1 MGSRSVRLLRPAVA
15 LAVLLGLA
23 ACTAGVPQTGE
34 VVTYSPVT
42 STPSPVDPETPQD
55 LGGPFPGQSES
66 DVAVGYM
73 NAMNSGE
80 VSRIQ
85 RWVMPGAREQVAAW
99 SKETTTVQVYSVFDP
114 GYPYDDDGKRVVP
127 IRVKQVGELRGGRDW
142 YPATG
147 DRILKIEV
155 GRDGADARVAN
166 PGLVMWMRDVSFSM
180 LYTPAE
186 VYMTPDRNDPTPQ
199 VAPAPV
205 FVPKGAE
212 GDPDAAEIRVRRA
225 LELLL
230 AGPRARYANLETAI
244 PSGTKVRGFRYA
256 KDVATV
262 DLSRRFTQPDGSGQL
277 RVGQVVWTV
286 NRLLPTAS
294 VRLLVEGRAVRTVG
308 DDLFP
313 TGRRWRRRDPP
324 LAGMWPQ
331 RSQEHEGDSV
341 LFVRRG
347 EIFTIAP
354 EPGQQPK
361 LVEVTA
367 QSPKSAPT
375 WSPDHRYMAFLT
387 GSGLTQDLWVLQP
400 SGAAD
405 RVEGLSGK
413 LSAPSWSPDSKLIYV
428 VSRSD
433 AGARLVEVTRGTLE
447 VRTLELPPLPSGVQ
461 LASVAVSPDGAFV
474 LAVADRAQ
482 RPGPGRRAR
491 PGRPAVPRPVRPG
504 RRHRLVGTA
513 DRPWPGPRL
522 QPGLGRPG
530 HGRLHRRDQQQGR
543 PGQALDHQVRRLGP
557 HRRLQRLRHP
567 HRRHRQPPRGRP
579 HRQVVR
585 RHRPHHQRLLA
596 LDGQPPQEVG
606 RLPHPP
612 HRQRLRRRPQLRQ
625 PLTHRRC
632 VGRRAAGLFPRVDP
646 QPRP

>member
-1 MGSRSVRLLRPAVA
+1 VGSRPVRLLRAAAA

-34 VVTYSPVT
+34 VVTFSPVT
-42 STPSPVDPETPQD
+42 SAASPVDPETPQD
-55 LGGPFPGQSES
+55 VGGPFPGQSES

-85 RWVMPGAREQVAAW
+85 RWVMPGAREQVDVW

-114 GYPYDDDGKRVVP
+114 GYPYDDDGKRIVP
-127 IRVKQVGELRGGRDW
+127 IRVKLVGQLRGGRDW

-147 DRILKIEV
+147 DHMLKIEV

-180 LYTPAE
+180 LYTPTE

-199 VAPAPV
+199 VAPVPV

-212 GDPDAAEIRVRRA
+212 GDPDAPEIRVRRA

-230 AGPRARYANLETAI
+230 AGPRGRSGNLETAI
-244 PSGTKVRGFRYA
+244 PSGTRVRGFRYV
-256 KDVATV
+256 KDLATV
-262 DLSRRFTQPDGSGQL
+262 NLSRRFTQPDGSGQL

-313 TGRRWRRRDPP
+313 AGRRLRRKDPP

-331 RSQEHEGDSV
+331 RSQEHEGGSI

-354 EPGQQPK
+354 EPGQQPR

-375 WSPDHRYMAFLT
+375 WSPDHRYTAFLS
-387 GSGLTQDLWVLQP
+387 GSGLTQNLWVLQP

-405 RVEGLSGK
+405 RVEGLSGR

-433 AGARLVEVTRGTLE
+433 AGARLVEVTRGTLG
-447 VRTLELPPLPSGVQ
+447 VRTLELPQLPFGLQ
-461 LASVAVSPDGAFV
+461 LASVAVSPDGASV
-474 LAVADRAQ
+474 LAVADR
-482 RPGPGRRAR
+482 PN
-491 PGRPAVPRPVRPG
+491 RPVEDAEPVPGGQLFLGQFGPDGIADWSERPI
-504 RRHRLVGTA
+504 A
-513 DRPWPGPRL
+513 
-522 QPGLGRPG
+522 PGLGRVYSP
-530 HGRLHRRDQQQGR
+530 
-543 PGQALDHQVRRLGP
+543 VW
-557 HRRLQRLRHP
+557 
-567 HRRHRQPPRGRP
+567 
-579 HRQVVR
+579 
-585 RHRPHHQRLLA
+585 
-596 LDGQPPQEVG
+596 
-606 RLPHPP
+606 
-612 HRQRLRRRPQLRQ
+612 
-625 PLTHRRC
+625 
-632 VGRRAAGLFPRVDP
+632 VDP
-646 QPRP
+646 VTVAFIAETSNKDDLGKLWTIKSDGWDPTAVFNDSDIPIGDIGNHLTVDPTGRAFVVTARTTNGSSLWMVNRLKKSVGYLTLPTANAFDGDPSFASH

>member
-1 MGSRSVRLLRPAVA
+1 VGSRPVRLLRPAVA

-42 STPSPVDPETPQD
+42 SAAPPVDPETPQD
-55 LGGPFPGQSES
+55 VGGPFPGQSES

-85 RWVMPGAREQVAAW
+85 RWVMPGADREQVAAW

-114 GYPYDDDGKRVVP
+114 GYPYDDDGRRIVP
-127 IRVKQVGELRGGRDW
+127 IRVKLVGQLRGGRDW

-147 DRILKIEV
+147 DHMLKIEV

-166 PGLVMWMRDVSFSM
+166 PGLVMWMRDVNFSM

-199 VAPAPV
+199 VAPVPV

-212 GDPDAAEIRVRRA
+212 GDPDAPELRVRRA

-230 AGPRARYANLETAI
+230 AGPRDRYANLETAI
-244 PSGTKVRGFRYA
+244 PPGTKVLGFQYA

-262 DLSRRFTQPDGSGQL
+262 NLSRRFTQPDGSGQL

-286 NRLLPTAS
+286 NRLLPNAS
-294 VRLLVEGRAVRTVG
+294 VRLLVEKDAVKTVG

-313 TGRRWRRRDPP
+313 TMRRLRRKDPL
-324 LAGMWPQ
+324 LAAMWPQ
-331 RSQEHEGDSV
+331 RSQEHGGDSI

-361 LVEVTA
+361 LVDVTA

-375 WSPDHRYMAFLT
+375 WSPDHRHMAFLS
-387 GSGLTQDLWVLQP
+387 GSGRTQNLWVRQP

-405 RVEGLSGK
+405 KVEGLSGR
-413 LSAPSWSPDSKLIYV
+413 LSAPSWSPDSQRIYV

-433 AGARLVEVTRGTLE
+433 AGSRLEEVNRDTLG
-447 VRTLELPPLPSGVQ
+447 VRTLELPPLPAGLQ

-474 LAVADRAQ
+474 LAVADRPS
-482 RPGPGRRAR
+482 RPVEDADPVPGGQLFLGQFGPDGIVDWS
-491 PGRPAVPRPVRPG
+491 GRPIA
-504 RRHRLVGTA
+504 
-513 DRPWPGPRL
+513 
-522 QPGLGRPG
+522 PGLGRVFSPVWVDPVTVAFIAETSNKDDLG
-530 HGRLHRRDQQQGR
+530 KLWTIKSDGWDPTAVFNDSDIPIGDIGNHLAVDPAGRSFVVTARTTNGSSLWM
-543 PGQALDHQVRRLGP
+543 VN
-557 HRRLQRLRHP
+557 RLRKSVDYLTLP
-567 HRRHRQPPRGRP
+567 T
-579 HRQVVR
+579 
-585 RHRPHHQRLLA
+585 A
-596 LDGQPPQEVG
+596 NAFDG
-606 RLPHPP
+606 
-612 HRQRLRRRPQLRQ
+612 
-625 PLTHRRC
+625 
-632 VGRRAAGLFPRVDP
+632 DP
-646 QPRP
+646 SFASH

>member
-1 MGSRSVRLLRPAVA
+1 MGSRPVRLLRPAVA

-42 STPSPVDPETPQD
+42 SAAPPVDPETPQD
-55 LGGPFPGQSES
+55 VGGPFPGQSES

-85 RWVMPGAREQVAAW
+85 RWVMPGADREQVAAW

-114 GYPYDDDGKRVVP
+114 GYPYDDGGRRIVP
-127 IRVKQVGELRGGRDW
+127 VRVKLVGQLRGGRDW

-147 DRILKIEV
+147 DHMLKIEV

-166 PGLVMWMRDVSFSM
+166 PGLVMWMRDVNFSM

-199 VAPAPV
+199 VAPVPV

-212 GDPDAAEIRVRRA
+212 GDPDAPEIRVRRA

-230 AGPRARYANLETAI
+230 AGPRDRYANLETAI
-244 PSGTKVRGFRYA
+244 PPGTKVLGFQYA

-262 DLSRRFTQPDGSGQL
+262 NLSRRFTQPDGSGQL

-286 NRLLPTAS
+286 NRLLPNAS
-294 VRLLVEGRAVRTVG
+294 VRLLVERDAVKTVG

-313 TGRRWRRRDPP
+313 TMRRLRRKDPL
-324 LAGMWPQ
+324 LAAMWPQ
-331 RSQEHEGDSV
+331 RSQEHGGDSI

-361 LVEVTA
+361 LVDVTA

-375 WSPDHRYMAFLT
+375 WSPDHRHMAFLS
-387 GSGLTQDLWVLQP
+387 GSGRTQNLWVRQP

-405 RVEGLSGK
+405 KVEGLSGR
-413 LSAPSWSPDSKLIYV
+413 LSAPSWSPDSQRIYV

-433 AGARLVEVTRGTLE
+433 AGSRLEEVNRDTLG
-447 VRTLELPPLPSGVQ
+447 VRTLELPPLPAGLQ

-474 LAVADRAQ
+474 LAVADRPS
-482 RPGPGRRAR
+482 RPVEDADPVPGGQLFLGQFGPDGIVDWS
-491 PGRPAVPRPVRPG
+491 GRPIA
-504 RRHRLVGTA
+504 
-513 DRPWPGPRL
+513 
-522 QPGLGRPG
+522 PGLGRVFSPVWVDPVTVAFIAETSNKDDLG
-530 HGRLHRRDQQQGR
+530 KLWTIKSDGWDPTAVFNDSDIPIGDIGNHLAVDPAGRSFVVTARTTNGSSLWM
-543 PGQALDHQVRRLGP
+543 VN
-557 HRRLQRLRHP
+557 RLRKSVDYLTLP
-567 HRRHRQPPRGRP
+567 T
-579 HRQVVR
+579 
-585 RHRPHHQRLLA
+585 A
-596 LDGQPPQEVG
+596 NAFDG
-606 RLPHPP
+606 
-612 HRQRLRRRPQLRQ
+612 
-625 PLTHRRC
+625 
-632 VGRRAAGLFPRVDP
+632 DP
-646 QPRP
+646 SFASH

>member
-1 MGSRSVRLLRPAVA
+1 VGSRSVRLLRPAVA

-42 STPSPVDPETPQD
+42 SAAPPVDPETPQD
-55 LGGPFPGQSES
+55 VGGPFPGQSES

-85 RWVMPGAREQVAAW
+85 RWVMPGADREQVAAW

-114 GYPYDDDGKRVVP
+114 GYPYDDGKRIVP
-127 IRVKQVGELRGGRDW
+127 IRVKLVGQLRGGRDW

-147 DRILKIEV
+147 DHMLKIEV

-166 PGLVMWMRDVSFSM
+166 PGLVMWMRDVNFSM

-199 VAPAPV
+199 VAPVPV

-212 GDPDAAEIRVRRA
+212 GDPDAPEIRVRRA

-244 PSGTKVRGFRYA
+244 PSGTKVRGFQYA

-262 DLSRRFTQPDGSGQL
+262 NLSRRFTQPDGSGQL

-294 VRLLVEGRAVRTVG
+294 VRLLVESRAVKTVG

-313 TGRRWRRRDPP
+313 TSQRLRRKDPP
-324 LAGMWPQ
+324 LAGIWPQ
-331 RSQEHEGDSV
+331 RSREHAGDSV

-367 QSPKSAPT
+367 QSPKSAPS

-387 GSGLTQDLWVLQP
+387 GSGLTQNLWVLQP

-413 LSAPSWSPDSKLIYV
+413 LSAPSWSPDSKLIYM

-433 AGARLVEVTRGTLE
+433 AGARLVKVTRGTLE
-447 VRTLELPPLPSGVQ
+447 VRTLEFPPLPSGVQ

-474 LAVADRAQ
+474 LAVADRPSGPVQDAEPVPGGQ
-482 RPGPGRRAR
+482 LFLGQFGPDGVIEWSRPI
-491 PGRPAVPRPVRPG
+491 
-504 RRHRLVGTA
+504 T
-513 DRPWPGPRL
+513 
-522 QPGLGRPG
+522 PGLGRVFSP
-530 HGRLHRRDQQQGR
+530 
-543 PGQALDHQVRRLGP
+543 VW
-557 HRRLQRLRHP
+557 
-567 HRRHRQPPRGRP
+567 
-579 HRQVVR
+579 
-585 RHRPHHQRLLA
+585 
-596 LDGQPPQEVG
+596 
-606 RLPHPP
+606 
-612 HRQRLRRRPQLRQ
+612 
-625 PLTHRRC
+625 
-632 VGRRAAGLFPRVDP
+632 VDP
-646 QPRP
+646 VTVAFIAETSNKDDLGKLWTIKSDGWDPTAVFNDSDIPIGDIGNHLAVDPTGRSFVVTARTTNGSSLWMVNRLKKSVDYLTLPTANAFDGDPSFASH

>member
-1 MGSRSVRLLRPAVA
+1 MGSRPVRLLRPAVA

-42 STPSPVDPETPQD
+42 SAAPPVDPETPQD
-55 LGGPFPGQSES
+55 VGGPFPGQSES

-85 RWVMPGAREQVAAW
+85 RWVMPGADREQVAAW

-114 GYPYDDDGKRVVP
+114 GYPYDDGGRRIVP
-127 IRVKQVGELRGGRDW
+127 VRVKLVGQLRGGRDW

-147 DRILKIEV
+147 DHMLKIEV

-166 PGLVMWMRDVSFSM
+166 PGLVMWMRDVNFSM

-199 VAPAPV
+199 VAPVPV

-212 GDPDAAEIRVRRA
+212 GDPDAPELRVRRA

-230 AGPRARYANLETAI
+230 AGPRDRYANLETAI
-244 PSGTKVRGFRYA
+244 PPGTKVLGFQYA

-262 DLSRRFTQPDGSGQL
+262 NLSRRFTQPDGSGQL

-286 NRLLPTAS
+286 NRLLPNAS
-294 VRLLVEGRAVRTVG
+294 VRLLVEKDAVKTVG

-313 TGRRWRRRDPP
+313 TMRRLRRKDPL
-324 LAGMWPQ
+324 LAAMWPQ
-331 RSQEHEGDSV
+331 RSQEHGGDSI

-361 LVEVTA
+361 LVDVTA

-375 WSPDHRYMAFLT
+375 WSPDHRHMAFLS
-387 GSGLTQDLWVLQP
+387 GSGRTQNLWVRQP

-405 RVEGLSGK
+405 KVEGLSGR
-413 LSAPSWSPDSKLIYV
+413 LSAPSWSPDSKRIYV

-433 AGARLVEVTRGTLE
+433 AGSRLEEVNRDTLG
-447 VRTLELPPLPSGVQ
+447 VRTLELPPLPAGLQ

-474 LAVADRAQ
+474 LAVADRPS
-482 RPGPGRRAR
+482 RPVEDADPVPGGQLFLGQFGPDGIVDWS
-491 PGRPAVPRPVRPG
+491 GRPIA
-504 RRHRLVGTA
+504 
-513 DRPWPGPRL
+513 
-522 QPGLGRPG
+522 PGLGRVFSPVWVDPVTVAFIAETSNKDDLG
-530 HGRLHRRDQQQGR
+530 KLWTIKSDGWDPTAVFNDSDIPIGDIGNHLAVDPAGRSFVVTARTTNGSSLWM
-543 PGQALDHQVRRLGP
+543 VN
-557 HRRLQRLRHP
+557 RLRKSVDYLTLP
-567 HRRHRQPPRGRP
+567 T
-579 HRQVVR
+579 
-585 RHRPHHQRLLA
+585 A
-596 LDGQPPQEVG
+596 NAFDG
-606 RLPHPP
+606 
-612 HRQRLRRRPQLRQ
+612 
-625 PLTHRRC
+625 
-632 VGRRAAGLFPRVDP
+632 DP
-646 QPRP
+646 SFASH

>member
-1 MGSRSVRLLRPAVA
+1 MGSRPVRLLRPTVA

-42 STPSPVDPETPQD
+42 SAAPPVDPETPQD
-55 LGGPFPGQSES
+55 VGGPFPGQSES

-85 RWVMPGAREQVAAW
+85 RWVMPGADREQVAAW

-114 GYPYDDDGKRVVP
+114 GYPYDDDGRRIVP
-127 IRVKQVGELRGGRDW
+127 IRVKLVGQLRGGRDW

-147 DRILKIEV
+147 DHMLKIEV

-166 PGLVMWMRDVSFSM
+166 PGLVMWMRDVNFSM

-199 VAPAPV
+199 VAPVPV

-212 GDPDAAEIRVRRA
+212 GDPDAPEIRVRRA

-230 AGPRARYANLETAI
+230 AGPRDRYANLETAI
-244 PSGTKVRGFRYA
+244 PPGTKVLGFQYA

-262 DLSRRFTQPDGSGQL
+262 NLSRRFTQPDGSGQL

-286 NRLLPTAS
+286 NRLLPNAS
-294 VRLLVEGRAVRTVG
+294 VRLLVEKDAVKTVG

-313 TGRRWRRRDPP
+313 TMRRLRRKDPL
-324 LAGMWPQ
+324 LAAMWPQ
-331 RSQEHEGDSV
+331 RSQEHGGDSI

-361 LVEVTA
+361 LVDVTA

-375 WSPDHRYMAFLT
+375 WSPDHRHMAFLS
-387 GSGLTQDLWVLQP
+387 GSGLTQSLWVRQP

-405 RVEGLSGK
+405 KVEGLSGR
-413 LSAPSWSPDSKLIYV
+413 LSAPSWSPDSQRIYV

-433 AGARLVEVTRGTLE
+433 AGSRLEEVNRDTLG
-447 VRTLELPPLPSGVQ
+447 VRTLELPPLPAGLQ

-474 LAVADRAQ
+474 LAVADRPS
-482 RPGPGRRAR
+482 RPVEDADPVPGGQLFLGQFGPDGIVDWS
-491 PGRPAVPRPVRPG
+491 GRPIA
-504 RRHRLVGTA
+504 
-513 DRPWPGPRL
+513 
-522 QPGLGRPG
+522 PGLGRVFSPVWVDPVTVAFIAETSNKDDLG
-530 HGRLHRRDQQQGR
+530 KLWTIKSDGWDPTAVFNDSDIPIGDIGNHLAVDPAGRSFVVTARTTNGSSLWM
-543 PGQALDHQVRRLGP
+543 VN
-557 HRRLQRLRHP
+557 RLRKSVDYLTLP
-567 HRRHRQPPRGRP
+567 T
-579 HRQVVR
+579 
-585 RHRPHHQRLLA
+585 A
-596 LDGQPPQEVG
+596 NAFDG
-606 RLPHPP
+606 
-612 HRQRLRRRPQLRQ
+612 
-625 PLTHRRC
+625 
-632 VGRRAAGLFPRVDP
+632 DP
-646 QPRP
+646 SFASH

>member
-1 MGSRSVRLLRPAVA
+1 MGSRPVRLLRPTVA

-42 STPSPVDPETPQD
+42 SAAPPVDPETPQD
-55 LGGPFPGQSES
+55 VGGPFPGQSES

-85 RWVMPGAREQVAAW
+85 RWVMPGADREQVAAW

-114 GYPYDDDGKRVVP
+114 GYPYDDRGKRIVP
-127 IRVKQVGELRGGRDW
+127 IRVKLVGQLRGGRDW

-147 DRILKIEV
+147 DHMLKIEV

-166 PGLVMWMRDVSFSM
+166 PGVVMWMRDVSFSM

-199 VAPAPV
+199 VAPVPV
-205 FVPKGAE
+205 FVPKGGE
-212 GDPDAAEIRVRRA
+212 GDPDAPEIRVRRA

-230 AGPRARYANLETAI
+230 AGPRDRYANLETAI
-244 PSGTKVRGFRYA
+244 PRGTKVRGFQYA

-262 DLSRRFTQPDGSGQL
+262 NLSRRFTQPDGSGQL

-294 VRLLVEGRAVRTVG
+294 VRLMVEGRAVKTVG

-313 TGRRWRRRDPP
+313 TMRRLRRKDPL
-324 LAGMWPQ
+324 LAAMWPQ
-331 RSQEHEGDSV
+331 RSQEHGGDSI

-361 LVEVTA
+361 LVDVTA

-375 WSPDHRYMAFLT
+375 WSPDHRYMAFLS
-387 GSGLTQDLWVLQP
+387 GSGRTQNLWVRQP

-405 RVEGLSGK
+405 KVEGLSGR
-413 LSAPSWSPDSKLIYV
+413 LSAPSWSPDSKRIYV

-433 AGARLVEVTRGTLE
+433 AGSRLVEVNRDTLG
-447 VRTLELPPLPSGVQ
+447 VRTLELPPLPAGLQ

-474 LAVADRAQ
+474 LAVADRPS
-482 RPGPGRRAR
+482 RPVEDADPVPGGQLFLGQFGPDGIVDWS
-491 PGRPAVPRPVRPG
+491 GRPIA
-504 RRHRLVGTA
+504 
-513 DRPWPGPRL
+513 
-522 QPGLGRPG
+522 PGLGRVFSPVWVDPVTVAFIAETSNKDDLG
-530 HGRLHRRDQQQGR
+530 KLWTIKSDGWDPTAVFNDPDIPIGDIGNHLAVDPAGRSFVVTARTTNGSSLWM
-543 PGQALDHQVRRLGP
+543 VN
-557 HRRLQRLRHP
+557 RLRKSVDYLTLP
-567 HRRHRQPPRGRP
+567 T
-579 HRQVVR
+579 
-585 RHRPHHQRLLA
+585 A
-596 LDGQPPQEVG
+596 NAFDG
-606 RLPHPP
+606 
-612 HRQRLRRRPQLRQ
+612 
-625 PLTHRRC
+625 
-632 VGRRAAGLFPRVDP
+632 DP
-646 QPRP
+646 SFASH

>member
-1 MGSRSVRLLRPAVA
+1 MGSRPVRLLRPTVA

-42 STPSPVDPETPQD
+42 SAAPPVDPETPQD
-55 LGGPFPGQSES
+55 VGGPFPGQSES

-85 RWVMPGAREQVAAW
+85 RWVMPGADREQVAAW

-114 GYPYDDDGKRVVP
+114 GYPYDDDGKRIVP
-127 IRVKQVGELRGGRDW
+127 IRVKLVGQLRGGRDW

-147 DRILKIEV
+147 DHMLKIEV

-166 PGLVMWMRDVSFSM
+166 PGLVMWMRDVNFSM

-199 VAPAPV
+199 VAPVPV

-212 GDPDAAEIRVRRA
+212 GDPDAPEIRVRRA

-230 AGPRARYANLETAI
+230 AGPRDRYANLETAI
-244 PSGTKVRGFRYA
+244 PPGTKVLGFQYA

-262 DLSRRFTQPDGSGQL
+262 NLSRRFTQPDGSGQL

-286 NRLLPTAS
+286 NRLLPNAS
-294 VRLLVEGRAVRTVG
+294 VRLLVERHAVTTVG

-313 TGRRWRRRDPP
+313 TMRRLRRKDPL
-324 LAGMWPQ
+324 LAAMWPQ
-331 RSQEHEGDSV
+331 RSQEHGGDSI

-354 EPGQQPK
+354 EPGQQPR
-361 LVEVTA
+361 LVDVTA

-375 WSPDHRYMAFLT
+375 WSPDHRYMAFLS
-387 GSGLTQDLWVLQP
+387 GSGRTQNLWVRQP

-405 RVEGLSGK
+405 KVEGLSGR
-413 LSAPSWSPDSKLIYV
+413 LSAPSWSPDSKRIYV

-433 AGARLVEVTRGTLE
+433 AGSRLEEVNRDTLG
-447 VRTLELPPLPSGVQ
+447 VRTLELPPLPAGLQ

-474 LAVADRAQ
+474 LAVADRPS
-482 RPGPGRRAR
+482 RPVEDADPVPGGQLFLGQFGPDGIVDWS
-491 PGRPAVPRPVRPG
+491 GRPIA
-504 RRHRLVGTA
+504 
-513 DRPWPGPRL
+513 
-522 QPGLGRPG
+522 PGLGRVFSPVWVDPVTVAFIAETSNKDDLG
-530 HGRLHRRDQQQGR
+530 KLWTIKSDGWDPTAVFNDSDIPIGDIGNHLAVDPAGRSFVVTARTTNGSSLWM
-543 PGQALDHQVRRLGP
+543 VN
-557 HRRLQRLRHP
+557 RLRKSVDYLTLP
-567 HRRHRQPPRGRP
+567 T
-579 HRQVVR
+579 
-585 RHRPHHQRLLA
+585 A
-596 LDGQPPQEVG
+596 NAFDG
-606 RLPHPP
+606 
-612 HRQRLRRRPQLRQ
+612 
-625 PLTHRRC
+625 
-632 VGRRAAGLFPRVDP
+632 DP
-646 QPRP
+646 SFASH